1 MMVLPNAPL
10 SSPDFLEK
18 HKLKVSYLQPRFSH
32 RSNPTQ
38 LVDDL
43 VGFVTATET
52 CNEQDWIDGHQFRWL
67 IIFGHYLGSL
77 QYISRGLNKVFGIS
91 FKEFYFKLFDFCKIS
106 KDSFIGKEYL
116 NIKNNLQLI
125 LENKRHWG
133 DVIEGAGDI
142 NWEVDEA
149 SSIRL
154 IKNKSIFYKEIKNF
168 ILENFA
174 ISHNEYLND
183 IFKYQ
188 EVRLHD
194 PFKKY
199 PYIESFET
207 NLHEVIYNNAKI
219 QFKESYYSI
228 EGKNFN
234 GDIYSWAKE
243 NLWFGRRTAKYK
255 TKIFF
260 INKPLIKEKF
270 YKKNYAS
277 FTI

>member
-1 MMVLPNAPL
+1 M
-10 SSPDFLEK
+10 
-18 HKLKVSYLQPRFSH
+18 
-32 RSNPTQ
+32 
-38 LVDDL
+38 
-43 VGFVTATET
+43 
-52 CNEQDWIDGHQFRWL
+52 
-67 IIFGHYLGSL
+67 
-77 QYISRGLNKVFGIS
+77 
-91 FKEFYFKLFDFCKIS
+91 
-106 KDSFIGKEYL
+106 
-116 NIKNNLQLI
+116 
-125 LENKRHWG
+125 G

-260 INKPLIKEKF
+260 INKPLIKENF
-270 YKKNYAS
+270 YKKNYES